1 MATANARKYQ
11 QIAPTFPGSYYCD
24 PEILEKEWEKIFHRA
39 WLCVG
44 RESNVSEPGDFLT
57 VQLGPENIL
66 ITRDKQGHLSAFYNV
81 CRHRG
86 TKLCIET
93 TGHLEGTI
101 RCPYHAWTYALDG
114 RLIGTP
120 HLQEGDGFSR
130 ESFSLVP
137 VGLDVWGG
145 FIFVN
150 LADDPQPLAAQL
162 GELPEYARRYPLS
175 ELRTAQHLEHD
186 VEANWKILYENYTEC
201 YHCPGIHPELCKLV
215 PLYAKGP
222 VFEGEEEGAPFGNGV
237 ATFTLSG
244 TTRRPLF
251 AGLSEHEKSVYN
263 ATSILPNVMLYL
275 MPDFVATRTLW
286 PVSPTRTRIVS
297 EWLFEPSTMAREDF
311 DPSDAVEAVQTV
323 ALQDWEA
330 CERAQLGVGS
340 RAFEKGGVYIPGEYE
355 ANQFK
360 EWLMKAIEAV

>member
-1 MATANARKYQ
+1 VATANARKYQ

-57 VQLGPENIL
+57 VQVGPENIL

-86 TKLCIET
+86 TKLCMEA

-120 HLQEGDGFSR
+120 HLQEGDSFSR

-150 LADDPQPLAAQL
+150 LADHPQPLAAQL
-162 GELPEYARRYPLS
+162 GELPDYAQRYPLS
-175 ELRTAQHLEHD
+175 ELETAQHLEHD

-222 VFEGEEEGAPFGNGV
+222 VLEGEEEGAPFGDGV

-286 PVSPTRTRIVS
+286 PVSPTRTHIVS

-360 EWLMKAIEAV
+360 DWLMKALEAA